1 MPLFYI
7 FPHSRTHTH
16 IFHTH
21 VGMVCLYAGVYIFLF
36 FSWTQAF
43 LFKDAG
49 TQGRGSQDL
58 TRYQRLKTT
67 PELKDDADSEQHGR
81 FDSVQFTYLA
91 MSQDYYILMAQFY
104 NADLSSY
111 YFNTEKEYERVKNLD
126 SDQLKLWL
134 IEKVLADEIEIVDFQ
149 DWED

>member
-1 MPLFYI
+1 
-7 FPHSRTHTH
+7 
-16 IFHTH
+16 
-21 VGMVCLYAGVYIFLF
+21 
-36 FSWTQAF
+36 
-43 LFKDAG
+43 
-49 TQGRGSQDL
+49 
-58 TRYQRLKTT
+58 
-67 PELKDDADSEQHGR
+67 
-81 FDSVQFTYLA
+81 
-91 MSQDYYILMAQFY
+91 MAQFY